1 MWSII
6 DNGVTIG
13 TEGSEK
19 GIIVKESHD
28 SKIFTKKLLSSLP
41 LWYNQSSFLC

>member
-1 MWSII
+1 MWSKI

-19 GIIVKESHD
+19 WIIVKDEEHREGAR
-28 SKIFTKKLLSSLP
+28 ITLE
-41 LWYNQSSFLC
+41 